1 MAEVLKHVGKVGEK
15 PVVIVYREVP
25 NEPENALVVET
36 GSLEPDQHDAL
47 MNVVQ
52 SAEAQESNNISEVL
66 HRRTFPDGSNMLTSL
81 HFSKK
86 IVKTRVNMVN
96 LTPTPQQVVPL
107 EDVNKE
113 IRKIE
118 TQSNP
123 PLNTEIEPTAN
134 LPLETDPTLA
144 SANAQ
149 TTTESNEDP
158 TEVAKGMLRQAMLM
172 EDDIVA
178 MQKDIDQKKAEAY
191 ALSPELTP
199 KKGPGRPKKL

>member
-36 GSLEPDQHDAL
+36 GSLEPEQHDAL

-86 IVKTRVNMVN
+86 I
-96 LTPTPQQVVPL
+96 
-107 EDVNKE
+107 VNKE

>member
-1 MAEVLKHVGKVGEK
+1 MKHVGKVGEK
-15 PVVIVYREVP
+15 QVVIVYREVP
-25 NEPENALVVET
+25 NEPDNALIVET

-81 HFSKK
+81 HYSKK
-86 IVKTRVNMVN
+86 IVKTPVNMVN
-96 LTPTPQQVVPL
+96 LTPTPQQVVAL

-118 TQSNP
+118 TGSNP
-123 PLNTEIEPTAN
+123 PLNTEVNPNPI
-134 LPLETDPTLA
+134 ETDPTLA
-144 SANAQ
+144 SAEAP
-149 TTTESNEDP
+149 TTTESNDDP
-158 TEVAKGMLRQAMLM
+158 TEVAKGILRQAMLM
-172 EDDIVA
+172 EDDIKA
-178 MQKDIDQKKAEAY
+178 MQQDIDHKKAEAY
-191 ALSPELTP
+191 SLAPELTP

>member
-1 MAEVLKHVGKVGEK
+1 MKHVGKVGEK

-25 NEPENALVVET
+25 NEPDNALIVET

-81 HFSKK
+81 HYSKK
-86 IVKTRVNMVN
+86 IVKTPVNMVN
-96 LTPTPQQVVPL
+96 LTPTPQQVVAL

-118 TQSNP
+118 TGSNP
-123 PLNTEIEPTAN
+123 PLNTEVNPNPI
-134 LPLETDPTLA
+134 ETDPTLA
-144 SANAQ
+144 SAEAP
-149 TTTESNEDP
+149 TTTESNDDP
-158 TEVAKGMLRQAMLM
+158 TEVAKGILRQAMLM
-172 EDDIVA
+172 EDDIKA
-178 MQKDIDQKKAEAY
+178 MQQDIDQKKAEAY
-191 ALSPELTP
+191 ALAPELTP

>member
-1 MAEVLKHVGKVGEK
+1 MKHVGKVGEK

-25 NEPENALVVET
+25 NEPDNALIVET

-81 HFSKK
+81 HYSKK
-86 IVKTRVNMVN
+86 IVKTPVNMVN
-96 LTPTPQQVVPL
+96 LTPTPQQVVAL

-118 TQSNP
+118 TGSNP
-123 PLNTEIEPTAN
+123 PLNTEVNPNPI
-134 LPLETDPTLA
+134 ETDPTLA
-144 SANAQ
+144 SAEAP
-149 TTTESNEDP
+149 TTTESNDDP
-158 TEVAKGMLRQAMLM
+158 TEVAKGILRQAMLM
-172 EDDIVA
+172 EDDIKA
-178 MQKDIDQKKAEAY
+178 MQQDIDHKKAEAY
-191 ALSPELTP
+191 SLAPELTP

>member
-1 MAEVLKHVGKVGEK
+1 MAEVMKHVGKIGEK
-15 PVVIVYREVP
+15 PIVVVYREVP

-81 HFSKK
+81 HYAKK
-86 IVKTRVNMVN
+86 IVKTPVNMVN
-96 LTPTPQQVVPL
+96 LTPTPQQSVAL

-118 TQSNP
+118 TGSNP

-144 SANAQ
+144 SAEAP
-149 TTTESNEDP
+149 TTESSDDP

-172 EDDIVA
+172 EDDIKA
-178 MQKDIDQKKAEAY
+178 MQQDIDQKKAEAY
-191 ALSPELTP
+191 ALAPELTP
-199 KKGPGRPKKL
+199 KKGPGRPKKV

>member
-1 MAEVLKHVGKVGEK
+1 MAEVMKHVGKVGEK

-25 NEPENALVVET
+25 NEPDNALIVET

-81 HFSKK
+81 HYSKK
-86 IVKTRVNMVN
+86 IVKTPVNMVN
-96 LTPTPQQVVPL
+96 LTPTPQQVVAL

-118 TQSNP
+118 TGSNP
-123 PLNTEIEPTAN
+123 PLNTEVNPNPI
-134 LPLETDPTLA
+134 ETDPTLA
-144 SANAQ
+144 SAEAP
-149 TTTESNEDP
+149 TTTESNDDP
-158 TEVAKGMLRQAMLM
+158 TEVAKGILRQAMLM
-172 EDDIVA
+172 EDDIKA
-178 MQKDIDQKKAEAY
+178 MQQDIDQKKAEAY
-191 ALSPELTP
+191 ALAPELTP

>member
-1 MAEVLKHVGKVGEK
+1 MAEVMKHVGKVGEK

-25 NEPENALVVET
+25 NEPDNALIVET

-81 HFSKK
+81 HYSKK
-86 IVKTRVNMVN
+86 IVKTPVNMVN
-96 LTPTPQQVVPL
+96 LTPTPQQVVAL

-118 TQSNP
+118 TGSNP
-123 PLNTEIEPTAN
+123 PLNTEVNPNPI
-134 LPLETDPTLA
+134 ETDPTLA
-144 SANAQ
+144 SAEAP
-149 TTTESNEDP
+149 TTTESNDDP
-158 TEVAKGMLRQAMLM
+158 TEVAKGILRQAMLM
-172 EDDIVA
+172 EDDIKA
-178 MQKDIDQKKAEAY
+178 MQQDIDHKKAEAY
-191 ALSPELTP
+191 SLAPELTP

>member
-1 MAEVLKHVGKVGEK
+1 MKHVGKVGEK

-25 NEPENALVVET
+25 NEPDNALIVET

-81 HFSKK
+81 HYSKK
-86 IVKTRVNMVN
+86 IVKTPVNMVN
-96 LTPTPQQVVPL
+96 LTPTPQQVVAL

-118 TQSNP
+118 TGSNP
-123 PLNTEIEPTAN
+123 PLNTEVNPNPI
-134 LPLETDPTLA
+134 ETDPTLA
-144 SANAQ
+144 SAEAP
-149 TTTESNEDP
+149 TTTESNDDP
-158 TEVAKGMLRQAMLM
+158 TEVAKGILRQAMLM
-172 EDDIVA
+172 EDDLKA
-178 MQKDIDQKKAEAY
+178 LQQDIDQKKAEAY
-191 ALSPELTP
+191 ALAPELTP

>member
-1 MAEVLKHVGKVGEK
+1 MKHVGKVGEK

-25 NEPENALVVET
+25 NEPDNALVVET

-81 HFSKK
+81 HYSKK
-86 IVKTRVNMVN
+86 IVKTPVNMVN
-96 LTPTPQQVVPL
+96 LTPTPQQVVAL

-118 TQSNP
+118 TGSNP
-123 PLNTEIEPTAN
+123 PLNTEVNPNPI
-134 LPLETDPTLA
+134 ETDPTLA
-144 SANAQ
+144 SAEAP
-149 TTTESNEDP
+149 TTTESNDDP
-158 TEVAKGMLRQAMLM
+158 TEVAKGILRQAMLM
-172 EDDIVA
+172 EDDIKA
-178 MQKDIDQKKAEAY
+178 MQQDIDQKKAEAY
-191 ALSPELTP
+191 ALAPELTP

>member
-1 MAEVLKHVGKVGEK
+1 MKHVGKVGEK
-15 PVVIVYREVP
+15 QVVIVYREVP
-25 NEPENALVVET
+25 NEPDNALIVET

-81 HFSKK
+81 HYSKK
-86 IVKTRVNMVN
+86 IVKTPVNMVN
-96 LTPTPQQVVPL
+96 LTLTPQQVVAL

-118 TQSNP
+118 TGSNP
-123 PLNTEIEPTAN
+123 PLNTEVNPNPI
-134 LPLETDPTLA
+134 ETDPTLA
-144 SANAQ
+144 SAEAP
-149 TTTESNEDP
+149 TTTESNDDP
-158 TEVAKGMLRQAMLM
+158 TEVAKGILRQAMLM
-172 EDDIVA
+172 EDDIKA
-178 MQKDIDQKKAEAY
+178 MQQDIDHKKAEAY
-191 ALSPELTP
+191 SLAPELTP

>member
-1 MAEVLKHVGKVGEK
+1 MKHVGKVGEK

-25 NEPENALVVET
+25 NEPDNALIVET

-81 HFSKK
+81 HYSKK
-86 IVKTRVNMVN
+86 IVQTPVNMVN
-96 LTPTPQQVVPL
+96 LTPTPQQVVAL

-118 TQSNP
+118 TGSNP
-123 PLNTEIEPTAN
+123 PLNTEVNPNPI
-134 LPLETDPTLA
+134 ETDPTLA
-144 SANAQ
+144 SAEAP
-149 TTTESNEDP
+149 TTTESNDDP
-158 TEVAKGMLRQAMLM
+158 TEVAKGILRQAMLM
-172 EDDIVA
+172 EDDIKA
-178 MQKDIDQKKAEAY
+178 MQQDIDQKKAEAY
-191 ALSPELTP
+191 ALAPELTP

>member
-1 MAEVLKHVGKVGEK
+1 MAEVMKHVGKVGEK

-25 NEPENALVVET
+25 NEPDNALIVET

-81 HFSKK
+81 HYSKK
-86 IVKTRVNMVN
+86 IVKTPVNMVN
-96 LTPTPQQVVPL
+96 LTPTPQQVVAL

-118 TQSNP
+118 TGSNP
-123 PLNTEIEPTAN
+123 PLNTEVNPNPI
-134 LPLETDPTLA
+134 ETDPTLA
-144 SANAQ
+144 SAEAP
-149 TTTESNEDP
+149 TTTESNDDP
-158 TEVAKGMLRQAMLM
+158 TEVAKGILRQAMLM
-172 EDDIVA
+172 EDDLKA
-178 MQKDIDQKKAEAY
+178 LQQDIDQKKAEAY
-191 ALSPELTP
+191 ALAPELTP